1 MLTCIQ
7 DGWTPLHVAT
17 RNRNKRCMTM
27 LLEHGVRPNIVDDV
41 SNIAAD
47 TIHND

>member
-1 MLTCIQ
+1 
-7 DGWTPLHVAT
+7 
-17 RNRNKRCMTM
+17 M

-47 TIHND
+47 TIHNDWVP